1 MKTDAP
7 SYHGYRFPAEII
19 SHAVWLYHRVPQSGN
34 GRTQDASNHCPTS
47 YRKDDGRPVE
57 VGYQE
62 QASNHLKRL
71 SLRAAVVSVEETL
84 SKTRQVWIRKTNV
97 SKPLLTR
104 REPEHDI
111 ETGGGWY
118 LRDKS
123 GGCPECRPGGVPACR
138 WRESDSGFS
147 MELRE
152 PVVLMQREPFKWR
165 TPQEPEYRCKTLGR
179 SRPY

>member
-7 SYHGYRFPAEII
+7 SYHGYRFPPEII

-34 GRTQDASNHCPTS
+34 GRTSHGERARRDGELAPSGSDRRVRATQDASNHCPTS

-123 GGCPECRPGGVPACR
+123 GGCPECRPGGVRRAGGVSLIQAFLWNCGNQ
-138 WRESDSGFS
+138 SS
-147 MELRE
+147 
-152 PVVLMQREPFKWR
+152 
-165 TPQEPEYRCKTLGR
+165 
-179 SRPY
+179 

>member
-1 MKTDAP
+1 MTTEAL
-7 SYHGYRFPAEII
+7 SYHGYRFPPVII

-123 GGCPECRPGGVPACR
+123 GGCPECRPGGVRRAGGVSLIQAFLWNCGNQ
-138 WRESDSGFS
+138 SS
-147 MELRE
+147 
-152 PVVLMQREPFKWR
+152 
-165 TPQEPEYRCKTLGR
+165 
-179 SRPY
+179 

>member
-1 MKTDAP
+1 MFDQEHQHDSQWSAIWSLAEKIGCTSETLRHWVRQNERDAGRRP
-7 SYHGYRFPAEII
+7 D
-19 SHAVWLYHRVPQSGN
+19 AVWLYHRVPQSGN

-123 GGCPECRPGGVPACR
+123 GGCPECRPGGVRRAGGVSLIQAFLWNCGNQ
-138 WRESDSGFS
+138 SS
-147 MELRE
+147 
-152 PVVLMQREPFKWR
+152 
-165 TPQEPEYRCKTLGR
+165 
-179 SRPY
+179 